1 MQEQDKRAVESMC
14 RCGLDLKGVISV
26 FPKLPGEEIAAI
38 YKSVN
43 DRGTDAGGEH
53 GIMINCS

>member
-14 RCGLDLKGVISV
+14 RCGLDLKSVISV

-38 YKSVN
+38 YHSVN
-43 DRGTDAGGEH
+43 GRDIKTGGEH
-53 GIMINCS
+53 GISINCS